1 MIEVKF
7 YDAVEDHLLKYA
19 VIVARYQDQWV
30 FVRHK
35 CRDSWEC
42 PGGKR
47 NVGESIE
54 ACARRELWEESGA
67 NLYDLFPVSVY
78 SVTKENIE
86 TFGMLYYAD
95 IHEFDDLPKSEI
107 TEVELLNEL
116 PTHWTYPNIQPYLF
130 SMISSFLLSK

>member
-67 NLYDLFPVSVY
+67 SLYDLFPVSVY
-78 SVTKENIE
+78 SVTKESIE
-86 TFGMLYYAD
+86 TFGMLYYAE
-95 IHEFDDLPKSEI
+95 IYELETLPESEI
-107 TEVELLNEL
+107 SEVRFFKEL
-116 PTHWTYPNIQPYLF
+116 PLNWTYPNIQPYLF

>member
-35 CRDSWEC
+35 YRDSWEC

-47 NVGESIE
+47 ELDEDIKC
-54 ACARRELWEESGA
+54 CAARELWEESGA
-67 NLYDLFPVSVY
+67 SVYSLYTVSVY
-78 SVTKENIE
+78 SVVNEECE
-86 TFGMLYYAD
+86 TFGMLYFAEIY
-95 IHEFDDLPKSEI
+95 EFETLPESEI
-107 TEVELLNEL
+107 AEVRFFKEL
-116 PTHWTYPNIQPYLF
+116 PLNWTYPNIQPYLF